1 MGPQNKNVINGYV
14 FLHLSITL
22 MDLTTGNI
30 GFPEQFYCTIIRIEQ
45 YSTFTLINKN
55 VFTVFLNKDEDDGP
69 LEPVGGGSAPV
80 PPPPSLF
87 TVVKKDAKF
96 LTRSV

>member
-22 MDLTTGNI
+22 MDLSTGNI

-45 YSTFTLINKN
+45 YCTFTLINKK

-80 PPPPSLF
+80 PPPRPVYS
-87 TVVKKDAKF
+87 
-96 LTRSV
+96 S

>member
-69 LEPVGGGSAPV
+69 LESVGGGSAPA
-80 PPPPSLF
+80 PPPGLF

>member
-1 MGPQNKNVINGYV
+1 MGPQNKNLINGYV

-80 PPPPSLF
+80 PPPGLF

>member
-69 LEPVGGGSAPV
+69 LEPVGGGSASV
-80 PPPPSLF
+80 PPPGLF

>member
-1 MGPQNKNVINGYV
+1 
-14 FLHLSITL
+14 

-45 YSTFTLINKN
+45 YSTFTLINKK

-69 LEPVGGGSAPV
+69 LEPVGGATAPV
-80 PPPPSLF
+80 PPWNLLGERAHPSPPGLF
-87 TVVKKDAKF
+87 TVVKKNAKF

>member
-1 MGPQNKNVINGYV
+1 
-14 FLHLSITL
+14 

-55 VFTVFLNKDEDDGP
+55 VFTVFLNTDEDDGP

-80 PPPPSLF
+80 PPPPGLF

>member
-69 LEPVGGGSAPV
+69 LEPVGGGGAPV
-80 PPPPSLF
+80 PPPPGLF